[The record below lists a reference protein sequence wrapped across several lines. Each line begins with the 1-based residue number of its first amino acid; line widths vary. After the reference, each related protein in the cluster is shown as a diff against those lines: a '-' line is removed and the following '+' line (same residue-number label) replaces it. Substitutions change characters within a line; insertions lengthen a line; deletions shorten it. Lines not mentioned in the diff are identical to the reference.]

1 MYYETIRIYFLSSDS
16 YQFIMSFKPTDGE
29 LQILK
34 VLWKHGPSTVRVVN
48 EQLNLKKAVGYTTT
62 LKIMQIMFEKGL
74 LDRTKSGKT
83 HIYRSLVSEESTQKQ
98 LINKLLDTAFQG
110 SAMKMVMQALGSRSS
125 TKEELDEIR
134 DFLDQLENKDEKGK
148 S

>member
-1 MYYETIRIYFLSSDS
+1 
-16 YQFIMSFKPTDGE
+16 MSFKPTDGE

-34 VLWKHGPSTVRVVN
+34 VLWKHGPSTVRIVN

-62 LKIMQIMFEKGL
+62 LKLMQIMYEKGI

-83 HIYRSLVSEESTQKQ
+83 HIYRSLITEESTQKQ
-98 LINKLLDTAFQG
+98 LINRLMDNAFHG
-110 SAMKMVMQALGSRSS
+110 SAMKLVMQALGSRSS

-134 DFLDQLENKDEKGK
+134 NFLDQLEDKENGDK

>member
-1 MYYETIRIYFLSSDS
+1 
-16 YQFIMSFKPTDGE
+16 MSFKPTDGE
-29 LQILK
+29 LEILK
-34 VLWKHGPSTVRVVN
+34 VLWKHGPSTVRIVN
-48 EQLNLKKAVGYTTT
+48 EQLNLKKDVGYTTT

>member
-1 MYYETIRIYFLSSDS
+1 
-16 YQFIMSFKPTDGE
+16 MSFKPTDGE
-29 LQILK
+29 LEILK

-48 EQLNLKKAVGYTTT
+48 EQLNLKKDVGYTTT

-125 TKEELDEIR
+125 TKEELNEIR
-134 DFLDQLENKDEKGK
+134 DFLDQLENKEEKGK